1 MKIVLRTLIL
11 LCLVTW
17 IGAELFFSLVA
28 YFSFTILTP
37 DTHTAGRIVGA
48 CLRVIHYEGLVA
60 GGLLIVLVLLGKRIG
75 IVSLKS
81 LRISLVLL
89 VVMVG
94 LTAVS
99 QFGIIPRM
107 EVYRIAAGGSVDAA
121 APSDPSR
128 TGFERLHKTSE
139 HVEEAILLCGLV
151 LVGVLAMPESSARH
165 TA

>member
-17 IGAELFFSLVA
+17 IGAELFFPFVA
-28 YFSFTILTP
+28 YFAFTMLTP

-48 CLRVIHYEGLVA
+48 CLRVIHYEGLAA
-60 GGLLIVLVLLGKRIG
+60 GALLMMLVVLGKRIG
-75 IVSLKS
+75 VVSLKT
-81 LRISLVLL
+81 LRIAVVLL
-89 VVMVG
+89 AAMIG

-107 EVYRIAAGGSVDAA
+107 ETYRVAAGGDVNA
-121 APSDPSR
+121 APADDPSR
-128 TGFERLHKTSE
+128 TAFERLHKTSE

-151 LVGVLAMPESSARH
+151 LV
-165 TA
+165 

>member
-17 IGAELFFSLVA
+17 IGAELFFPLVA
-28 YFSFTILTP
+28 YFAFTILTP

-60 GGLLIVLVLLGKRIG
+60 GALLMVLIVLGKRIG
-75 IVSLKS
+75 MVSLKT
-81 LRISLVLL
+81 LRIAVVLL
-89 VVMVG
+89 VAMVG
-94 LTAVS
+94 LTAFS

-107 EVYRIAAGGSVDAA
+107 ETYRIAAGGAVDAA
-121 APSDPSR
+121 AADDPSR
-128 TGFERLHKTSE
+128 TAFERLHKTSE

-151 LVGVLAMPESSARH
+151 LVGVLAMPDSSDRH